1 MYKIMPL
8 ESIRE
13 AEPYMDAKVLKYI
26 DENLTESFE
35 SFEHFDLVAFD
46 WYDVQGESTDD
57 FKMLIYL
64 DEEDLFLFHEGKA
77 AGEKAESVFGQ
88 LTKEENPDNERILYL
103 FFTKL
108 LKGDMNYLDNLE
120 AEISDDE
127 SRILSGKKSEYLSR
141 ITAWRQELLRLK
153 KYYEQLN
160 SIFDEMV
167 VNDNGL
173 LSREGSR
180 RMTILR
186 NRTDRYLSLVESLQ
200 ESVTQ
205 LREAYQSQLAI
216 EQNELMKIFTIVT
229 VIFLPLSLL
238 AGWYGMNFTNM
249 PELKWQYGYP
259 AAIVVSALIVLLLIW
274 KFKRKKWL

>member
-173 LSREGSR
+173 LSRDGSR

>member
-13 AEPYMDAKVLKYI
+13 AAPYMDAKVLKYI

-35 SFEHFDLVAFD
+35 SFEHFDLAAFD

-57 FKMLIYL
+57 FKMLLYL
-64 DEEDLFLFHEGKA
+64 DEEDLFLFYEGKA
-77 AGEKAESVFGQ
+77 AGEKAGSVFGQ
-88 LTKEENPDNERILYL
+88 LAEEGNPDNERLLYL

-173 LSREGSR
+173 LSRDGSR

-238 AGWYGMNFTNM
+238 AGWYGMNFANM

>member
-173 LSREGSR
+173 LSRDGSR

-238 AGWYGMNFTNM
+238 AGWY
-249 PELKWQYGYP
+249 
-259 AAIVVSALIVLLLIW
+259 V
-274 KFKRKKWL
+274 